1 MEKNDVDVDGEL
13 AKKKCDVR
21 LSVLEKQMAAMI
33 DRYNHL
39 TITQDWLRFKLLEL
53 VDEHI

>member
-39 TITQDWLRFKLLEL
+39 TITQDWLRYKLLEL